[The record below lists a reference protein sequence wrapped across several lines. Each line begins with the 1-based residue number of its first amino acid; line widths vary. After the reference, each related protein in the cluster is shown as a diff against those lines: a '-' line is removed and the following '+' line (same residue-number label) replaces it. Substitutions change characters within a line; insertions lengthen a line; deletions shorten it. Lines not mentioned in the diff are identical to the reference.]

1 MAPHL
6 FSAAST
12 NATGSDS
19 SFSHYYAYGPGGEA
33 FVLWPA
39 FTPDSSDVGSPLS
52 VNSLDNT
59 TSVHVQPAAAHRTQ
73 PTAVNRSRQTQRI
86 GVNGNREVQQYAYNG
101 SRVVQ
106 QTTVNGSREVQRR
119 DTMNKKERR
128 RTLSLNTAFAELRD
142 CIPNVP
148 SDTKLSK
155 IKTLKMATN
164 YIVHLMDIL
173 SEKKSPE
180 QFDDFGKIH
189 DIGVGR
195 KRPAEMNSEMMP
207 PMKIGKNSGRTG
219 WPEHVWALELKQE
232 HPT

>member
-12 NATGSDS
+12 NPSGPVDS

-33 FVLWPA
+33 YVLWPA
-39 FTPDSSDVGSPLS
+39 YTPDSSDVGSPLS
-52 VNSLDNT
+52 INSLDNT
-59 TSVHVQPAAAHRTQ
+59 SSVLVQPADPNRPQ
-73 PTAVNRSRQTQRI
+73 PNTVSRSRQVQRNGNRVVQQNVFDGT
-86 GVNGNREVQQYAYNG
+86 GVVQQSTVKGNREVQR
-101 SRVVQ
+101 RV
-106 QTTVNGSREVQRR
+106 
-119 DTMNKKERR
+119 TMNKKERR
-128 RTLSLNTAFAELRD
+128 RTFSLNTAFAELRD

-148 SDTKLSK
+148 PDTKLSK

-180 QFDDFGKIH
+180 QFQDFGKIN

-195 KRPAEMNSEMMP
+195 KRPAEVAVERSRFLFRLNF
-207 PMKIGKNSGRTG
+207 R
-219 WPEHVWALELKQE
+219 LLKLSV
-232 HPT
+232 